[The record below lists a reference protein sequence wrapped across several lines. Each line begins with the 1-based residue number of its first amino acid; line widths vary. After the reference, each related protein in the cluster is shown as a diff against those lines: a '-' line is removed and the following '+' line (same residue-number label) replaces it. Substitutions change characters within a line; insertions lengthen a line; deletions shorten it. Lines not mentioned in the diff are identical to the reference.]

1 MKQAYT
7 NTIRGSGARNPL
19 TIATGKKG
27 GRGGGPGKKSSRKQ
41 EVPKCAYG
49 SACTRKGCAF
59 RHPPRGSESSPT
71 YDSYYDDP
79 RSKICKPFLSGHCTF
94 GNKCLNRHPGKEE
107 SDAVRAKYKQKV
119 CSFGDGC
126 QTEGCLYFHPWE
138 ALESAAEADDFQCQ
152 KRESSPYVASDL
164 NERVNGLQIKDTIM
178 ANSPPPTYEQW
189 MESGCLPPPKIDSI
203 ELYNMWHYPGS
214 GMQRTPWEVYSL
226 MYLSATP
233 STALK
238 STSAPWDPGFTGLP
252 TDQTCSANGI
262 QQEEPKS
269 FQEWK
274 KKGCPYPSWFYDA
287 GYNEDPWYDDEGI
300 RRSLEEV
307 YEVLYSENAQYI
319 YQQKLATAAVADPTP
334 AELADMIRTHDPAKQ
349 NQITNESSMPPK
361 SGWASIAAKRPD
373 PALPQSVMN
382 TATSV
387 SNSHSCSSK
396 TKFVT
401 IPKEVWLPDT
411 ANADYFHLYPDPIQ
425 RFIAVNG
432 HHKSYLS
439 SVTIPKSF
447 DRDANDVNS
456 TCGSVALLDVHFQS
470 AKTVSPVLNEF
481 LPPALNENDEVWIVT
496 GSGHHVA
503 VGHQRRETGGILFNA
518 VKRYLEQQEEEKIL
532 DFRIGKDARG
542 GNSSSGGA
550 FLVRRNK

>member
-27 GRGGGPGKKSSRKQ
+27 GRGGGSGKKSSRKQ

-59 RHPPRGSESSPT
+59 RHPPKGEESTPT
-71 YDSYYDDP
+71 YNSYYDDP

-94 GNKCLNRHPGKEE
+94 GNKCLNRHPGKVEA
-107 SDAVRAKYKQKV
+107 DAVRAKYKQKV

-138 ALESAAEADDFQCQ
+138 ALESAAEADDYHDQNGL
-152 KRESSPYVASDL
+152 SSLRVSSDL
-164 NERVNGLQIKDTIM
+164 SAEINRLQIKDTDM
-178 ANSPPPTYEQW
+178 ANPQPPTYEQW
-189 MESGCLPPPKIDSI
+189 VESGCLPPKKIDSI
-203 ELYNMWHYPGS
+203 ELFNMWHYPGN
-214 GMQRTPWEVYSL
+214 GMQRTPWEVYSM
-226 MYLSATP
+226 MYP
-233 STALK
+233 SSTTSTGLK
-238 STSAPWDPGFTGLP
+238 ATSASWEPGFTGLS
-252 TDQTCSANGI
+252 TDQLSLTNST
-262 QQEEPKS
+262 QHEEPKS

-274 KKGCPYPSWFYDA
+274 KKGCPHPSWFYDA
-287 GYNEDPWYDDEGI
+287 GCTEDPWYDDEGI

-307 YEVLYSENAQYI
+307 YDVLYGENAQSI
-319 YQQKLATAAVADPTP
+319 YQHKQAVAVIADPTP
-334 AELADMIRTHDPAKQ
+334 AESAEMIPTKQ
-349 NQITNESSMPPK
+349 LQNTNEFSTSPR
-361 SGWASIAAKRPD
+361 SGWASVAAKRPD
-373 PALPQSVMN
+373 PAVLQPAMN
-382 TATSV
+382 TANSFTN
-387 SNSHSCSSK
+387 SNGHKSI

-439 SVTIPKSF
+439 TVTIPKSF
-447 DRDANDVNS
+447 DQDSANSRDSNN
-456 TCGSVALLDVHFQS
+456 GSVALLDVHFQS
-470 AKTVSPVLNEF
+470 AKTVSAILNEF
-481 LPPALNENDEVWIVT
+481 LPPALTKNDEVWIIT

-518 VKRYLEQQEEEKIL
+518 VKRYLEQQEEEMML

-542 GNSSSGGA
+542 GNSSSFGA
-550 FLVRRNK
+550 FLVRRIS